1 MTVRKGLGQA
11 NILRTNNN
19 TSTGYGIVYA
29 DEVSGHRTV
38 GNLTALYAL
47 NDWQLSASGDNT
59 GSDAVGQLWYVVD
72 ADGNGN
78 GCYYQ
83 LKDWSKRK
91 EAAGWSEFKGTGA
104 STAAAVTFDNTASGM
119 TAANAQG
126 AIEELNV
133 KKLDKPEV
141 GGTKGQVLSLDENGN
156 TIWKNEE
163 GGGALG
169 GFKYADSIDQIPS
182 TPPVSEQNIGYV
194 VGTHF
199 YVFVATGGDVKDGKW
214 KDVGEFRG
222 PKGEQGPQGNTGS
235 SVAYPFELVNNLTDG
250 GAEKALSAQMGKELN
265 EKISGSK
272 GDYIEVDIMDEV
284 LSNYLNAYLEK
295 NGVVT
300 SDINWKITQ
309 PILLKKDEYILIDTK
324 AGNYPQIAKASENP
338 IKVGD
343 TLTPLSLVGNKYL
356 ATEDVWVVFSGAWSD
371 GCYVKKG
378 FQERIE
384 GIKDRVESL
393 EGKVPLLE
401 ELRTDMYSTTI
412 IKDISITLYDNAILG
427 YIQDD
432 IIKSDTSW
440 KVSQPFYVKKGTRIK
455 IIGGVGL
462 SNTYGSLAKVSKSTI
477 SVGDSVETLATGKNV
492 EFTFSEDM
500 FVVVAFG
507 KERGEVIINYT
518 EGNDVKGKSEQGVS
532 AYDALVGQSSLLREV
547 PYLHE
552 YFRIN
557 AYIDS
562 NGAIVEYNGYF
573 ISKPIELKKGE
584 TIIAIISGLEISGL
598 SLYVSPGIYQPL
610 IPLNGVNQNCVYT
623 SEEDCRVAISAQISN
638 DVTIKI
644 KKFVVTGDILSRIE
658 KLEKTDL
665 KINKA
670 FLDSWK
676 DNMLIQYSK
685 LLEVMENKP
694 TSVIPIFVSSDTH
707 GNGVEQ
713 HRIIHNLDK
722 DGIEINNIFL
732 GDNTPYSSVPIKD
745 YNLEMRERIKDCKN
759 FIAVVGNHDFV
770 HSEKSENNYYNLN
783 YCYLSTLRIR
793 KCKSKDGSYV
803 AYDDRRG
810 VKFVVINNIAF
821 TTEVQPMYK
830 FGDMVDWLIDELSAN
845 DGYDVV
851 ILKHWMDY
859 RVFESRTG
867 VHTLSPADNYAAFFD
882 ARKNKTSG
890 TFNDSTGGAHVY
902 DFSNC
907 KQDLLCV
914 LHGHEHIELK
924 YSEVGHVTT
933 YCGHNFNSGNYD
945 CMFGAID
952 REDNVLRVYRWNTI
966 EAFDEWVI
974 PLN

>member
-1 MTVRKGLGQA
+1 MINKNDLRKA
-11 NILRTNNN
+11 INSIAISN
-19 TSTGYGIVYA
+19 A
-29 DEVSGHRTV
+29 
-38 GNLTALYAL
+38 
-47 NDWQLSASGDNT
+47 
-59 GSDAVGQLWYVVD
+59 
-72 ADGNGN
+72 
-78 GCYYQ
+78 
-83 LKDWSKRK
+83 KR
-91 EAAGWSEFKGTGA
+91 
-104 STAAAVTFDNTASGM
+104 
-119 TAANAQG
+119 
-126 AIEELNV
+126 
-133 KKLDKPEV
+133 
-141 GGTKGQVLSLDENGN
+141 N
-156 TIWKNEE
+156 TIYKAFIDLDSITETGDKANC
-163 GGGALG
+163 GALG
-169 GFKYADSIDQIPS
+169 GFKYAESVDDIPS
-182 TPPVSEQNIGYV
+182 TPPASEKNIGYV

-214 KDVGEFRG
+214 KDVGEFKG
-222 PKGEQGPQGNTGS
+222 DKGDKGDTGEKGEKGDKGERGEQGNTGS
-235 SVAYPFELVNNLTDG
+235 SVDYPFELVNNLTDG

-265 EKISGSK
+265 DKIYGGK
-272 GDYIEVDIMDEV
+272 GEYIEVDIMDDV
-284 LSNYLNAYLEK
+284 LSNYLGGYLER
-295 NGVVT
+295 NGVVI
-300 SDINWKITQ
+300 SNKNWKITQ

-324 AGNYPQIAKASENP
+324 AQDYPQIAKASENP

-343 TLTPLSLVGNKYL
+343 TLTLLSLVGDKYL
-356 ATEDVWVVFSGAWSD
+356 ATEDVWVVFSGSWKD

-401 ELRTDMYSTTI
+401 ELRTDMYSTTTK
-412 IKDISITLYDNAILG
+412 KDISNTLYNNAILG
-427 YIQDD
+427 YIQND
-432 IIKSDTSW
+432 IIKSDASW
-440 KVSQPFYVKKGTRIK
+440 KVSQPFYVKKGTYIK
-455 IIGGVGL
+455 IIGDTGL
-462 SNTYGSLAKVSKSTI
+462 NDKYASLAKASKSTI

-492 EFTFSEDM
+492 EFMFSEDM
-500 FVVVAFG
+500 LVVVAFG
-507 KERGEVIINYT
+507 RTQGKVIINYT

-547 PYLHE
+547 PYQYE
-552 YFRIN
+552 YFRTN
-557 AYIDS
+557 AYINS
-562 NGAIVEYNGYF
+562 NGAIVENNNYF

-584 TIIAIISGLEISGL
+584 TIIANISGVSVSGL
-598 SLYVSPGIYQPL
+598 SLYVGPGTYQPL
-610 IPLNGVNQNCVYT
+610 VTLDGINKGCAYT
-623 SEEDCRVAISAQISN
+623 AEEDCRVAISAQSYN

-658 KLEKTDL
+658 KLEETDL
-665 KINKA
+665 KINKV
-670 FLDSWK
+670 FPNSWK

-694 TSVIPIFVSSDTH
+694 TSVIPIFISSDTH

-745 YNLEMRERIKDCKN
+745 YNLKMRERVKDCKN

-821 TTEVQPMYK
+821 TTEFKPVYK
-830 FGDMVDWLIDELSAN
+830 FGDMLDWLIDELSAN

-851 ILKHWMDY
+851 ILKHWMDD
-859 RVFESRTG
+859 RVFEPRTG
-867 VHTLSPADNYAAFFD
+867 THTLSPADNYATFFD

-890 TFNDSTGGAHVY
+890 TFNDSTGVAHVY
-902 DFSNC
+902 DFSKC

-924 YSEVGHVTT
+924 YNEVGHVTT

>member
-1 MTVRKGLGQA
+1 MINKNDLRKA
-11 NILRTNNN
+11 ISSIAISN
-19 TSTGYGIVYA
+19 A
-29 DEVSGHRTV
+29 
-38 GNLTALYAL
+38 
-47 NDWQLSASGDNT
+47 
-59 GSDAVGQLWYVVD
+59 
-72 ADGNGN
+72 
-78 GCYYQ
+78 
-83 LKDWSKRK
+83 KR
-91 EAAGWSEFKGTGA
+91 
-104 STAAAVTFDNTASGM
+104 
-119 TAANAQG
+119 
-126 AIEELNV
+126 
-133 KKLDKPEV
+133 
-141 GGTKGQVLSLDENGN
+141 N
-156 TIWKNEE
+156 TIYKAFSDLDSITETIDKAN
-163 GGGALG
+163 GGALG
-169 GFKYADSIDQIPS
+169 GFKYAESIDDIPS
-182 TPPVSEQNIGYV
+182 TPPVSEENIGYI
-194 VGTHF
+194 VGTHL
-199 YVFVATGGDVKDGKW
+199 YVFVATGGDIKDGKW

-222 PKGEQGPQGNTGS
+222 PKGEQGEKGEKGERGETGPQGLQGNTGS

-265 EKISGSK
+265 DKISGSK
-272 GDYIEVDIMDEV
+272 GGYIEVDIMDEV
-284 LSNYLNAYLEK
+284 LSDYLHAYLEK

-300 SDINWKITQ
+300 SDANWKITQ
-309 PILLKKDEYILIDTK
+309 PILLKKDEYILINTK
-324 AGNYPQIAKASENP
+324 ADNYPQIAKASENP

-343 TLTPLSLVGNKYL
+343 NLTLLSLVGDKYL
-356 ATEDVWVVFSGAWSD
+356 ATEDVWVVFSGSWSD

-378 FQERIE
+378 FQERIK

-412 IKDISITLYDNAILG
+412 IKDISNTLYENAILG
-427 YIQDD
+427 YIQDG
-432 IIKSDTSW
+432 IIKSTTSTW
-440 KVSQPFYVKKGTRIK
+440 KVSQPFYVKKGTYIK
-455 IIGGVGL
+455 IIGNDIT
-462 SNTYGSLAKVSKSTI
+462 SKYGSLAKVSKSTI
-477 SVGDSVETLATGKNV
+477 NVGDSVETLATGKYV
-492 EFTFSEDM
+492 EFIFSEDM
-500 FVVVAFG
+500 LVVVAFG
-507 KERGEVIINYT
+507 AKRDEVIINYT
-518 EGNDVKGKSEQGVS
+518 EGNDVKGKSEQGAS

-547 PYLHE
+547 PYQYE
-552 YFRIN
+552 YFRTN

-562 NGAIVEYNGYF
+562 KGAIVEYNNYF

-584 TIIAIISGLEISGL
+584 IITAIISGSNISGL
-598 SLYVSPGIYQPL
+598 SLYVGTGTYQSLVNIDGI
-610 IPLNGVNQNCVYT
+610 NQNCVYT
-623 SEEDCRVAISAQISN
+623 AEEDCRVAISAHIHN

-658 KLEKTDL
+658 KLEETDL
-665 KINKA
+665 KINKV
-670 FLDSWK
+670 FSDSWK
-676 DNMLIQYSK
+676 NNMLIQYSK

-745 YNLEMRERIKDCKN
+745 YNLEMRERVKDCKN

-821 TTEVQPMYK
+821 TTEFEPVYK

-867 VHTLSPADNYAAFFD
+867 AHTLSPADNYAPFFD